1 MSSTAPHFTAW
12 LDDALTAYL
21 RREPVSATFI
31 GWHEHDS
38 HLPDLSEQGLDQAA
52 AETRG
57 QLRRLGE
64 LPAEQLTETEKL
76 DRDLAQGMLE
86 IHAWEYEGGH
96 MWRGNPSL
104 ALGEAVF
111 GVIALLLRPFAPW
124 PQREEAAIARLDS
137 VPALLE
143 ATQARIRRA
152 PAAWIAR
159 AARECEGALALF
171 GPGLDRFAADH
182 GLNGERLRQAGG
194 RACAAVT
201 AFQRYLSG
209 ELREGGAY
217 GCGEEALT
225 LLIRCGHWLT
235 EEADDILAFAED
247 RAREQVAYLEA
258 HAGDFGARTWQEAL
272 GGLQELHPSVEHYL
286 PRFEQVWTESREAAI
301 AADLITWPEYPIR
314 YIQQPDWARE
324 AASNLYFLFYR
335 APAAFDQI
343 TPVEY
348 LVPPIAADLPLD
360 ERTRRLEATNDSV
373 IKLNHVIHHGGL
385 GHHLQNYHAYR
396 SPSRIGR
403 IAGVDCASRIALF
416 CGGTMTEGWACY
428 ATELMAEAG
437 ALTPL
442 EHYAEQ
448 HSKLRM
454 AVRTIVDIR
463 LHRGD
468 YRLEDA
474 EARYRDQA
482 GMGQGAAMAE
492 AVKNSMFPG
501 TALMYL
507 MGTEHIWRLRRDLEA
522 RQAGAFSLRR
532 FHDQFL
538 SYGSVPVA
546 RVAAAMRKEASEA
559 R

>member
-1 MSSTAPHFTAW
+1 MSGTAPRFTEW
-12 LDDALTAYL
+12 LDAVVLDYYD
-21 RREPVSATFI
+21 REPVSATFI
-31 GWHEHDS
+31 GRHEHDPR
-38 HLPDLSEQGLDQAA
+38 LPDLSARGLADAATQA
-52 AETRG
+52 RR
-57 QLRRLGE
+57 QLSRLRA
-64 LPAEQLTETEKL
+64 LPAEALTETERL

-124 PQREEAAIARLDS
+124 PRRQEAAIARLER
-137 VPALLE
+137 VPALLD
-143 ATQARIRRA
+143 ATRARIHQA

-159 AARECEGALALF
+159 AVRECEGALAFF
-171 GPGLDRFAADH
+171 GSGLDRFAADH
-182 GLNGERLRQAGG
+182 GLGGDRLRRAGD
-194 RACAAVT
+194 RARAAVVE
-201 AFQRYLSG
+201 FRRYLTG
-209 ELREGGAY
+209 ELREGGSY
-217 GCGEEALT
+217 GCGEEALS
-225 LLIRCGHWLT
+225 LLMRRGHWLT
-235 EEADDILAFAED
+235 EEADDILALAED
-247 RAREQVAYLEA
+247 RAREQAGYLEA
-258 HAGDFGARTWQEAL
+258 HAADFGARNWQEAL
-272 GGLQELHPSVEHYL
+272 AHLHSHHPTPEHYL
-286 PRFEQVWTESREAAI
+286 PRYEQIWNEQREAAL
-301 AADLITWPEYPIR
+301 AADLVSWPEYPIR
-314 YIQQPDWARE
+314 YIQQPGWARE
-324 AASNLYFLFYR
+324 AAANLYFLFYR

-348 LVPPIAADLPLD
+348 LVPPINADLPPA

-396 SPSRIGR
+396 SLSRIGQ

-448 HSKLRM
+448 HSRLRM
-454 AVRTIVDIR
+454 AVRAIVDIR

-468 YRLEDA
+468 YGLDDA
-474 EARYRDQA
+474 AARYGDQA
-482 GMGQGAAMAE
+482 GMGPEAAMAE

-507 MGTEHIWRLRRDLEA
+507 MGTEQIWRLRRDLEA
-522 RQAGAFSLRR
+522 RQAGTFSLRR

-538 SYGSVPVA
+538 SHGSVPVA
-546 RVAAAMRKEASEA
+546 RIAEAMRKEAFEA